1 MYLISKGEQ
10 VCFSIFFGIL
20 HFIMIGQIKVGE
32 REGRDQERSSS
43 GSRTR
48 DARSTTALSKP
59 IGANSISY
67 PISRI
72 D

>member
-1 MYLISKGEQ
+1 ML
-10 VCFSIFFGIL
+10 FFFFAIL
-20 HFIMIGQIKVGE
+20 HFIMIGQIDKVGE
-32 REGRDQERSSS
+32 RGGRDQEQSSS

-72 D
+72 G